1 MYAII
6 EDGSHQ
12 YRVSEGDTLEVQLH
26 DLPEEATSIEFDKV
40 LLTGDGEA
48 IQIGQPYVPGAK
60 VTASVAGEIKGDKI
74 VIMKHKRRKGYKRKQ
89 GHRQRY
95 LRVKI
100 ESIAV

>member
-12 YRVSEGDTLEVQLH
+12 YRVSEGETLEVQLH
-26 DLPEEATSIEFDKV
+26 DLPEGAASIDFDRV
-40 LLTGDGEA
+40 LLIGDGDA
-48 IQIGQPYVPGAK
+48 IKVGQPYVAGAK
-60 VTASVAGEIKGDKI
+60 VTASVAGEVKGDKI
-74 VIMKHKRRKGYKRKQ
+74 VIMKHKRRKGYHRKQ

-100 ESIAV
+100 ETISA